1 MQSNEFKDLTKNF
14 HLKVI
19 EKLREK
25 NWAVPIQ
32 VIPSGQLDVQR
43 ILVGNEVYDVYND
56 GNLAQWKFMGNY

>member
-1 MQSNEFKDLTKNF
+1 MKSNEFKDLTKNF

-19 EKLREK
+19 EKLRGK
-25 NWAVPIQ
+25 NWAVPVQ

>member
-25 NWAVPIQ
+25 NWALPVQ

-43 ILVGNEVYDVYND
+43 ILVGHEVYDVYND